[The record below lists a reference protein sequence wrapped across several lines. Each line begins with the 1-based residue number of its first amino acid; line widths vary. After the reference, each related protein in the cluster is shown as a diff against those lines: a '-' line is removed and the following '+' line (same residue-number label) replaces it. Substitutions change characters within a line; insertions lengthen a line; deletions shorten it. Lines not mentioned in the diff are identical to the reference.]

1 MRKTAPFGSWN
12 SPYTAELLT
21 RGNVGLSSI
30 EIDASRTGTTVY
42 WTESRPWEK
51 GYTFI
56 VSKAPDGT
64 IEDVT
69 NSGVNVRS
77 RVHEYGGA
85 PYAVHEGEVW
95 FSNAVDNRIYRT
107 RLHEEP
113 VALTKPSNV
122 VFADFVVDRPRN
134 RLICVQEDHS
144 AEAEPINSI
153 VAICLM
159 DGSVSTLVSGA
170 DFYAFPRLSPDGGQ
184 LCWIEWDHPNMPW
197 DGTRLLA
204 AILDDDGNAT
214 DPLTLA
220 GGPGE
225 SIFQPSWSDKGSLV
239 FASDR
244 SDFWNI
250 YCIDS
255 EERHFKTDADF
266 GLPLWQL
273 GMSTYAHLMN
283 DYLICSHVQFGDW
296 HLATLDTQSGK
307 LQPIDVHWVTFNSVK
322 AHNNVVW
329 FIGGRVDA
337 PEELVEF
344 DTTSGRFSVVR
355 TSAALSAPVES
366 ISQAHPISFETTN
379 GNLAYAFY
387 YPPANAEF
395 EGPDGEKPPLIVKS
409 HGGPTGQATRAFSL
423 KIQYWTSRGFA
434 VVDVNYGGSTGFG
447 RKYRQRLDGDWGV
460 TDVDDCVNAARYL
473 ASQAAVDPQKMIITG
488 GSAGGFT
495 TLCALTFQDTFKAG
509 CSSYGIGDLEALAR
523 DTHKF
528 ESRYL
533 DRLIGEWPKDAGL
546 YRERSPIHHL
556 DGLNCPVIFLQGSED
571 KVVPPN
577 QAESMV
583 NALNEKGIPVAYILF
598 DQEGHGFRQAENVK
612 RALEAE
618 LSFYAQIFGFEP
630 SDAIDPVTIDNL

>member
-1 MRKTAPFGSWN
+1 MRKTAPFGSWT
-12 SPYTAELLT
+12 SPYTADLLT
-21 RGNVGLSSI
+21 SGNVGLSSI
-30 EIDASRTGTTVY
+30 EIDVSETATTVY

-56 VSKAPDGT
+56 VGKASDGT
-64 IEDVT
+64 VEDVT
-69 NSGVNVRS
+69 DAGFNVRS

-85 PYAVHEGEVW
+85 PYTVHDGDIW

-107 RLHEEP
+107 RLHEKP
-113 VALTKPSNV
+113 VALTNQSNV

-144 AEAEPINSI
+144 ADAEPVNSI
-153 VAICLM
+153 VAVSLS
-159 DGSVSTLVSGA
+159 DGSVSNLASGA
-170 DFYAFPRLSPDGGQ
+170 DFYAFPKLSPDGGQ

-204 AILDDDGNAT
+204 AILDDNGNVT
-214 DPLTLA
+214 EPLTIA
-220 GGPGE
+220 GGPRE
-225 SIFQPSWSDKGSLV
+225 SIFQPSWSDKGSLI

-244 SDFWNI
+244 SDFWNL

-255 EERHFKTDADF
+255 EEHHFKADADF

-273 GMSTYAHLMN
+273 GMSTYAHLTN
-283 DYLICSHVQFGDW
+283 DYLICSYAQFGDW

-307 LQPIDVHWVTFNSVK
+307 LQPIDVQWITFNSIK
-322 AHNNVVW
+322 AHEDVVW

-337 PEELVEF
+337 PEELVEL
-344 DTTSGRFSVVR
+344 DTKTGRFSVIR
-355 TSAALSAPVES
+355 TSATLSVPAES
-366 ISQAHPISFETTN
+366 ISQAHSISFETTN
-379 GNLAYAFY
+379 GNQAYALY

-409 HGGPTGQATRAFSL
+409 HGGPTGQATRALSL
-423 KIQYWTSRGFA
+423 KIQYWTNRGFA
-434 VVDVNYGGSTGFG
+434 VVNVNYGGSTGYG

-473 ASQAAVDPQKMIITG
+473 ANQGVVDPEKMIITG

-495 TLCALTFQDTFKAG
+495 TLCALTFRDTFKAG

-583 NALNEKGIPVAYILF
+583 NALNAKGIPVAYILF
-598 DQEGHGFRQAENVK
+598 DQEGHGFRQAANVK

-630 SDAIDPVTIDNL
+630 ADSIDPVAIENL